1 MQLTAKFHSRQAS
14 NLSKK
19 HTGGDDADGN
29 VTSSSPKPQSLS
41 ATPNPPSSASTGA
54 ARRRSSS
61 LLETSWPG
69 TRSHS
74 GPLFVYS
81 KVSLLRVWMWMGAVP
96 SIPVGLP
103 SIDQLSLHSQSKRK
117 TPSYGEK
124 WCVLSN
130 ANLRYFNARDSM
142 ADPKEMILLKDVLS
156 INKRQT
162 AREGRRIQFN

>member
-41 ATPNPPSSASTGA
+41 AAPNPPSSASTGA

-81 KVSLLRVWMWMGAVP
+81 KVSLPRVWMWMGAVP
-96 SIPVGLP
+96 S
-103 SIDQLSLHSQSKRK
+103 SR
-117 TPSYGEK
+117 
-124 WCVLSN
+124 
-130 ANLRYFNARDSM
+130 ASM
-142 ADPKEMILLKDVLS
+142 Y
-156 INKRQT
+156 
-162 AREGRRIQFN
+162 

>member
-29 VTSSSPKPQSLS
+29 VTSSISKPQSLS
-41 ATPNPPSSASTGA
+41 ATPNPSSSAMA

-81 KVSLLRVWMWMGAVP
+81 KV
-96 SIPVGLP
+96 
-103 SIDQLSLHSQSKRK
+103 
-117 TPSYGEK
+117 
-124 WCVLSN
+124 
-130 ANLRYFNARDSM
+130 
-142 ADPKEMILLKDVLS
+142 
-156 INKRQT
+156 
-162 AREGRRIQFN
+162 

>member
-19 HTGGDDADGN
+19 HTGAGGDDADGN
-29 VTSSSPKPQSLS
+29 VTSSISKPQSLS
-41 ATPNPPSSASTGA
+41 ATPNAPSSASAAAA

-81 KVSLLRVWMWMGAVP
+81 KVSLPRVWMWMGAVP
-96 SIPVGLP
+96 S
-103 SIDQLSLHSQSKRK
+103 SR
-117 TPSYGEK
+117 
-124 WCVLSN
+124 
-130 ANLRYFNARDSM
+130 ASM
-142 ADPKEMILLKDVLS
+142 Y
-156 INKRQT
+156 
-162 AREGRRIQFN
+162 

>member
-29 VTSSSPKPQSLS
+29 VTSSISKPQSLS
-41 ATPNPPSSASTGA
+41 ATPNAPSSSSASASAA

-81 KVSLLRVWMWMGAVP
+81 KVCVTATYVDGAKY
-96 SIPVGLP
+96 S
-103 SIDQLSLHSQSKRK
+103 
-117 TPSYGEK
+117 
-124 WCVLSN
+124 
-130 ANLRYFNARDSM
+130 
-142 ADPKEMILLKDVLS
+142 
-156 INKRQT
+156 
-162 AREGRRIQFN
+162 